1 MTGMEIRPARNEDSP
16 FLGWVIYTAARSH
29 LAECPLSVIFGESEA
44 GTRKLLERISQ
55 SSAPHWG
62 HVSRFCIAEMD
73 GKPAAAMCGFVPE
86 TEGTLAVVEAA
97 LDIMMRELD
106 YPQERLAGIVERLVI
121 ATSGMADDLPD
132 VWGIECVAV
141 LPEFRGKG
149 LIDRLFEHLLEKG
162 REKGFTRA
170 QILCL
175 IGNEPGQRAWERNG
189 FEVLTQKTSPEFDDL
204 MGTPGTMLLAQD
216 L

>member
-1 MTGMEIRPARNEDSP
+1 MTETIIRPARNEDSP
-16 FLGWVIYTAARSH
+16 FLGWVMYTAARSH

-44 GTRKLLERISQ
+44 GTRKLLERVSQ
-55 SSAPHWG
+55 TPAPHWG
-62 HVSRFCIAEMD
+62 HVSRFCIAEVD
-73 GKPAAAMCGFVPE
+73 GKPAAAMCGFVPA
-86 TEGTLAVVEAA
+86 TEGTLVVVEAV
-97 LDIMMRELD
+97 LGIMMRELD
-106 YPQERLAGIVERLVI
+106 YSQERLAGIVERLVI
-121 ATSGMADDLPD
+121 GTSGMSDDLPD

-162 REKGFTRA
+162 REKGFSRA

-175 IGNEPGQRAWERNG
+175 IGNEPGQRSWERNG
-189 FEVLTQKTSPEFDDL
+189 FKVLSQKTSPEFDAL
-204 MGTPGTMLLAQD
+204 IGAPGTKLFTQD